1 MILHQML
8 TIYFVFSPELLMS
21 FTKFT
26 FCIQLTGSLSD
37 GLWSASSDSKS
48 LESREAMKA
57 ERQHQS
63 SGDHLVAG
71 FKGLGMGLVGGLTS
85 IVTQPIEGASE
96 KGVSVSTSCYV
107 YLRDCIVFLK
117 RIFQHSDSKLNCA
130 S

>member
-1 MILHQML
+1 VNIVL
-8 TIYFVFSPELLMS
+8 
-21 FTKFT
+21 
-26 FCIQLTGSLSD
+26 CISIKLTGSLSD

-85 IVTQPIEGASE
+85 MVTQPIEGASE
-96 KGVSVSTSCYV
+96 KGVPVSTLS
-107 YLRDCIVFLK
+107 YL
-117 RIFQHSDSKLNCA
+117 
-130 S
+130 